1 MTILI
6 FSIHQSSSDNGQI
19 IQVGEKAL
27 VGKKGQLFDTQFIG
41 TGQSQ
46 GTYQN
51 NLFAVQ
57 SNDNI
62 MQSESKKL
70 LLDFKILD
78 TAGRA
83 TAKKVDGLGSDLMR
97 SQIFSN
103 RVTTGRNGIKPT
115 SSPPLILPEPNGHNM
130 IRESSDIR
138 GHVNRSKGNVTDVEK
153 KVFIGPQG
161 YANISTSI
169 ATENATNTG
178 IDQTNDFQTHGEYED
193 SDIDFSTIIIAA
205 TNPLNG

>member
-83 TAKKVDGLGSDLMR
+83 KKVDGLGSDLMR
-97 SQIFSN
+97 SPIFSN
-103 RVTTGRNGIKPT
+103 RVTTGGNEIKPA
-115 SSPPLILPEPNGHNM
+115 SSPPSILSEPNGHNM
-130 IRESSDIR
+130 IRESSEIR
-138 GHVNRSKGNVTDVEK
+138 GHVNRSKGNVTNVEK

-161 YANISTSI
+161 YANILTSI

-178 IDQTNDFQTHGEYED
+178 IDQTNDFQTHGQYED